1 MVLYTDINTNE
12 SFNQPGQYRF
22 GPKNLAEELD
32 QIAASFGL
40 CCEGM
45 MSCQTQALA
54 VLGWRSRAGDAEIMM
69 ESTET
74 LTHQQHAQG
83 QRV

>member
-12 SFNQPGQYRF
+12 SFNWPGHYRF
-22 GPKNLAEELD
+22 GPKSLTKELD
-32 QIAASFGL
+32 QIAASFVL

-54 VLGWRSRAGDAEIMM
+54 VLGWRSRAGAAAIMM
-69 ESTET
+69 KSTET